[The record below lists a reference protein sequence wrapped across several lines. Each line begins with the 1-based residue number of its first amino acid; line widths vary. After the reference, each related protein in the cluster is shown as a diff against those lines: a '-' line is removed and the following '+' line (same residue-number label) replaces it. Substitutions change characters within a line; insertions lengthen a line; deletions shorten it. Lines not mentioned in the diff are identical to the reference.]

1 MFPQEVADRL
11 LQTMAFHGK
20 NNHLWVSGENI
31 SLECDIAVLLYFLV
45 ESAAAAV
52 KTVFCNPLI
61 ENFWFFCFTQLQLS
75 FALPHRSK

>member
-20 NNHLWVSGENI
+20 SNHLWVSSGNI
-31 SLECDIAVLLYFLV
+31 SLECDTAVLLYFLV

-52 KTVFCNPLI
+52 ETVFCNLLI
-61 ENFWFFCFTQLQLS
+61 ENFCYFCFSQLQLC
-75 FALPHRSK
+75 FALPHRSN